1 MSDTAPVQPGATPGD
16 WPAPLFTGEPGAR
29 ATVRIPGSKS
39 LTNRYLLLAAM
50 ADSPSVV
57 HAPLHSRDSLLMIKA
72 LEALGA
78 RFESL
83 ETDSPFGPDLRVTPI
98 DFSSATPRYST
109 IDCGLAGTVMRFV
122 PALAALLPGEFGF
135 DGDAHA
141 RKRPMAPLLDG
152 LRQLGVDV
160 PCEGDQA
167 DALPFTVQS
176 PGLAQHPVEGS
187 AIPEVCI
194 DASASSQFVSAFL
207 LVAPRLPQGLVIR
220 HVGEAV
226 PSVPHIE
233 MTVETLRELGVRVES
248 SPEQYTWVV
257 HPGAIRGFEKTIEP
271 DLSNAGPFLAAA
283 TVTGTSVTIP
293 DWPAPAGDGQPGT
306 TQGGDMWRELLP
318 AVGAT
323 VSYSEKGLTVTGS
336 PAVVGG
342 EREYVFDLARC
353 GELAPTLAAI
363 CALLPARTELRSIAH
378 LRGHET
384 DRLKALRAE
393 INRLG
398 GSAHELDDGLVID
411 APVQR
416 AATNAAVTVRTYE
429 DHRMATFAAV
439 LGLRVP
445 GVVVENIATTAKTL
459 PDFVGLW
466 NNMLGQLEGSR

>member
-1 MSDTAPVQPGATPGD
+1 MSDTAPVRPGATLGD

-176 PGLAQHPVEGS
+176 SGLAQHPVEGS
-187 AIPEVCI
+187 AIPEVRI

-257 HPGAIRGFEKTIEP
+257 RPGAIRGFKKTIEP

-336 PAVVGG
+336 PAVGG

-353 GELAPTLAAI
+353 GELAPTLVAI
-363 CALLPARTELRSIAH
+363 CALLPARTELRGIAH

-384 DRLKALRAE
+384 DRLKALRVE

>member
-1 MSDTAPVQPGATPGD
+1 MSDTAPVHPGATPGD

-176 PGLAQHPVEGS
+176 SGLAQHPVEGS
-187 AIPEVCI
+187 AIPEVRI

-257 HPGAIRGFEKTIEP
+257 RPGAICGFEKTIEP

-336 PAVVGG
+336 PAVGG

-363 CALLPARTELRSIAH
+363 CALLPARTELRGIAH

-384 DRLKALRAE
+384 DRLKALRVE

>member
-16 WPAPLFTGEPGAR
+16 WLAPLFTGEPGAR

-98 DFSSATPRYST
+98 DFSSAIPRYST

-233 MTVETLRELGVRVES
+233 MTVETLRELGIRVES

-257 HPGAIRGFEKTIEP
+257 RPGAIRGFEKTIEP

-336 PAVVGG
+336 PAVGG

-363 CALLPARTELRSIAH
+363 CALLPARTELRGIAH

-384 DRLKALRAE
+384 DRLKALKVE

>member
-176 PGLAQHPVEGS
+176 LGLAQHPVEGS
-187 AIPEVCI
+187 AIPEVRI

-233 MTVETLRELGVRVES
+233 MTVETLRELGVRVDS

-257 HPGAIRGFEKTIEP
+257 RPGAICGFEKTIEP

-336 PAVVGG
+336 PAVGG

-363 CALLPARTELRSIAH
+363 CALLPARTELRGIAH

-384 DRLKALRAE
+384 DRLKALRVE

>member
-187 AIPEVCI
+187 SIPEVRI

-220 HVGEAV
+220 HVGESV

-257 HPGAIRGFEKTIEP
+257 RPGAICGFEKTIEP

-336 PAVVGG
+336 PAVGG

-363 CALLPARTELRSIAH
+363 CALLPVRTELRGIAH

-384 DRLKALRAE
+384 DRLKALRVE

>member
-336 PAVVGG
+336 PAVGG

-363 CALLPARTELRSIAH
+363 CALLPARTELRGIAH

-384 DRLKALRAE
+384 DRLKALRVE
-393 INRLG
+393 ITRLG

>member
-1 MSDTAPVQPGATPGD
+1 MSDTAPVHPGATPGD

-83 ETDSPFGPDLRVTPI
+83 ETDSPFGPDLRVIPI
-98 DFSSATPRYST
+98 DFSSAIPRYST

-176 PGLAQHPVEGS
+176 SGLAQHPVEGS
-187 AIPEVCI
+187 AIPEVRI

-257 HPGAIRGFEKTIEP
+257 RPGAIRGFEKTIEP

-323 VSYSEKGLTVTGS
+323 VSYSDKGLTVTGS
-336 PAVVGG
+336 PAVGG

-363 CALLPARTELRSIAH
+363 CALLPARTELRGIAH

-398 GSAHELDDGLVID
+398 GSADELDDGLVID

>member
-220 HVGEAV
+220 HVGDAV

-257 HPGAIRGFEKTIEP
+257 RPGAIRGFEKTIEP

-336 PAVVGG
+336 PAVGG
-342 EREYVFDLARC
+342 EREYVFDLAQC

-363 CALLPARTELRSIAH
+363 CALLPARTELRGIAH

-384 DRLKALRAE
+384 DRLKALRVE

-416 AATNAAVTVRTYE
+416 AAANAAVTVRTYE

>member
-257 HPGAIRGFEKTIEP
+257 RPGAIRGFEKTIEP

-336 PAVVGG
+336 PAVGG

-363 CALLPARTELRSIAH
+363 CALLPARTELRGIAH

-384 DRLKALRAE
+384 DRLKALRVE

>member
-176 PGLAQHPVEGS
+176 SGLAQHPVEGS
-187 AIPEVCI
+187 AIPEVRI

-220 HVGEAV
+220 HVGDAV

-257 HPGAIRGFEKTIEP
+257 RPGAIRGFKKTIEP

-336 PAVVGG
+336 PAVGG

-363 CALLPARTELRSIAH
+363 CALLPARTELRGIAH

-398 GSAHELDDGLVID
+398 GSADELDDGLVID

-416 AATNAAVTVRTYE
+416 AATKAAVTVRTYE

>member
-16 WPAPLFTGEPGAR
+16 WLAPLFTGEPGAR

-98 DFSSATPRYST
+98 DFSSAIPRYST

-257 HPGAIRGFEKTIEP
+257 RPGAIRGFKKTIEP

-336 PAVVGG
+336 PAVGG

-363 CALLPARTELRSIAH
+363 CALLPARTELRGIAH

-384 DRLKALRAE
+384 DRLKALRVE

>member
-98 DFSSATPRYST
+98 DFSSAIPRYST

-336 PAVVGG
+336 PAVGC

-363 CALLPARTELRSIAH
+363 CALLPARTELRGIAH

-384 DRLKALRAE
+384 DRLKALRVE

>member
-176 PGLAQHPVEGS
+176 SGLAQHPVEGS
-187 AIPEVCI
+187 AIPEVRI

-220 HVGEAV
+220 HVGDAV

-257 HPGAIRGFEKTIEP
+257 RPGAIRGFKKTIEP

-336 PAVVGG
+336 PAVGG

-363 CALLPARTELRSIAH
+363 CALLPARTELRGIAH

-398 GSAHELDDGLVID
+398 GSADELDDGLVID